1 MDSTFIDNCK
11 FYDTKYSKNISNYN
25 TNNMITSSY
34 LSIKDNDK
42 SIECINNN
50 CSIINKKVKFNDEQI
65 NKNKNSTKQ
74 NSTKQNS
81 ESKNKYKDKDNNF
94 KIIIDTI
101 IDYLYIFCI
110 ILLSISGILNK
121 NSTNIIIL
129 LFISILYIFYKKW
142 IEKML

>member
-11 FYDTKYSKNISNYN
+11 FYDTKYSKKIYNCN

-50 CSIINKKVKFNDEQI
+50 CSVINKKVKFNDEQI

-74 NSTKQNS
+74 NN

>member
-1 MDSTFIDNCK
+1 MDPTFIDNCK
-11 FYDTKYSKNISNYN
+11 LYDTKYNKNISNVN
-25 TNNMITSSY
+25 TDNMFLTSY

-42 SIECINNN
+42 TVECINNN
-50 CSIINKKVKFNDEQI
+50 CSVINKKVKFNDEQI
-65 NKNKNSTKQ
+65 NKNK

-110 ILLSISGILNK
+110 ILLSISGVLNK

>member
-1 MDSTFIDNCK
+1 MDSMFIDNCK
-11 FYDTKYSKNISNYN
+11 FYDTKYNKNISNCN
-25 TNNMITSSY
+25 TNNMFSTSY

-42 SIECINNN
+42 TVECINNN
-50 CSIINKKVKFNDEQI
+50 CSVINKKVKFNDEQI
-65 NKNKNSTKQ
+65 NKHKNK

>member
-11 FYDTKYSKNISNYN
+11 FYDTKYTKNISNCN
-25 TNNMITSSY
+25 TNNMFSTSY
-34 LSIKDNDK
+34 LSIKDNNDNV
-42 SIECINNN
+42 ECINKN
-50 CSIINKKVKFNDEQI
+50 CSVINKKVKFNDEQI
-65 NKNKNSTKQ
+65 NKNKN
-74 NSTKQNS
+74 
-81 ESKNKYKDKDNNF
+81 KNKYKDKDNNF

>member
-11 FYDTKYSKNISNYN
+11 FYDTKYTKNISNCN
-25 TNNMITSSY
+25 TNNMFSTSY

-42 SIECINNN
+42 TVECINNN
-50 CSIINKKVKFNDEQI
+50 CSVINKKVKFNDEQI
-65 NKNKNSTKQ
+65 NKNKN
-74 NSTKQNS
+74 
-81 ESKNKYKDKDNNF
+81 KNKYKDKDNNF

>member
-1 MDSTFIDNCK
+1 MDPTFIDNCK
-11 FYDTKYSKNISNYN
+11 LYDTKYNKNISNVN
-25 TNNMITSSY
+25 TDNMFLTSY

-42 SIECINNN
+42 TVECINNN
-50 CSIINKKVKFNDEQI
+50 CSVINKKVKFNDEQI
-65 NKNKNSTKQ
+65 NKNKNK